1 MAVLAAAAPENHSWI
16 AGAITMGLP
25 ATAEIAWRWSD
36 FTTWF
41 TKHDAAEPS
50 IKARDFLAAVSPL
63 PLVMIQ
69 STRDEYV
76 PSADYRDLESVA
88 RAPYQQVLID
98 ASNHRF
104 TDKMQELKQAFDRAL
119 SWISAAPAK

>member
-1 MAVLAAAAPENHSWI
+1 
-16 AGAITMGLP
+16 
-25 ATAEIAWRWSD
+25 
-36 FTTWF
+36 
-41 TKHDAAEPS
+41 
-50 IKARDFLAAVSPL
+50 
-63 PLVMIQ
+63 MIQ

-88 RAPYQQVLID
+88 RAPHQQVLID